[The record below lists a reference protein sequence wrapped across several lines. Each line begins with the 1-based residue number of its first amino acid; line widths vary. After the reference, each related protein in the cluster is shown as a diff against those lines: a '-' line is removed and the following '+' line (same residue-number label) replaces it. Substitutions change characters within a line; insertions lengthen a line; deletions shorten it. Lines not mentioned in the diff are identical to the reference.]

1 MSDKRAYR
9 VLKFGGSSVASATA
23 MSGVLDIVEK
33 EAALGRV
40 ILVSSAISGCTD
52 ALLGGNADALE
63 AIRQRHAA
71 IVRRLFTGHLRTS
84 VQERVDGLFEELAA
98 APSDEKVTFGELLS
112 TTILEEKLRAEGY
125 DVLWLD
131 SRELVV
137 SGNEPETFRR
147 IAAAVSASSAQ
158 VFVAPGFI
166 CRDASG
172 KVSTL
177 GRGGSD
183 YSAALYAA
191 AVNAAS
197 LQIWTDVPGIMTAN
211 PKQVPAARTIP
222 VMSYSEAFTMADS
235 GAKVLYA
242 PTVAPAMAAGI
253 DIEIRNTFA
262 PAGAFTV
269 IGKES
274 AGSKVGVA
282 SSSDGIALVGSIA
295 DDDILAA
302 REALLEAGISPLE
315 VVPSSGKCVFKVKPI
330 VDEKALRAIHN
341 AFFVKPSSREIP
353 VFIAGYGAVGKALAD
368 AIGRG
373 AESIAEKTGK
383 KLVVA
388 GIASSRRFSINLSG
402 LPVIEPTDSGNF
414 VEEVCRVAPRGAVFV
429 DATSSETIW
438 KDYERIMSRGINI
451 VSSNRRSLSVPYA
464 DYAAMHATA
473 RENGVYFRYETTV
486 GAALPILESISR
498 GAFGSDEILSL
509 EAVVS
514 CTLNRILDEYV
525 PGDRSFASLV
535 YDAWTEGLTETNPAL
550 DLGGRDALR
559 KLLILVREAGVHID
573 VQNVDVQPLIPQTM
587 NAMSPEEFWNA
598 LEAMESTFS
607 EAASAAAR
615 NGRKLRYVARYNAA
629 IAGGR
634 AAGADAMRSAAPGET
649 SAKSVPGY
657 ATIGLQAVAP
667 EHPAYYLKGTENA
680 IIVRSALKPYP
691 LLIKGPGEG
700 ALEAASSILSDIL
713 R

>member
-52 ALLGGNADALE
+52 ALLGGDAAALE
-63 AIRQRHAA
+63 TVQQRHAA
-71 IVRRLFTGHLRTS
+71 IVSRLFTGSLRTH
-84 VQERVDGLFEELAA
+84 VQERVDGLFTELAA

-137 SGNEPETFRR
+137 AGDEPETFRR
-147 IAAAVSASSAQ
+147 ISAAVSRSDAQ
-158 VFVAPGFI
+158 IFVAPGFI

-191 AVNAAS
+191 AVKAAS

-211 PKQVPAARTIP
+211 PKQVPSARTIP
-222 VMSYSEAFTMADS
+222 VISYSEAFTMADS

-262 PAGAFTV
+262 PGGAFTV
-269 IGKES
+269 IGRES

-282 SSSDGIALVGSIA
+282 SSSDGIALVGTIA
-295 DDDILAA
+295 DDDIRTAE
-302 REALLEAGISPLE
+302 EALLEAGISPLE
-315 VVPSSGKCVFKVKPI
+315 IVPSAGKCVFKVKPI
-330 VDEKALRAIHN
+330 VEEKAIRAIHN
-341 AFFVKPSSREIP
+341 AFFVKPSNREIP

-368 AIGRG
+368 SIGRNSG
-373 AESIAEKTGK
+373 SIAEKTGK

-388 GIASSRRFSINLSG
+388 GIASSRRFAVNLSG
-402 LPVIEPTDSGNF
+402 RPVLEPSEPGNF
-414 VEEVCRVAPRGAVFV
+414 VDEVCRVAPRGAVFV

-438 KDYERIMSRGINI
+438 KDYERIMSRGVNI

-464 DYAAMHATA
+464 DYAAMHAAA
-473 RENGVYFRYETTV
+473 RENGVFFRYETTV

-525 PGDRSFASLV
+525 PGVESFASLV
-535 YDAWTEGLTETNPAL
+535 YDAWTEGLTETNPAM

-573 VQNVDVQPLIPQTM
+573 TQNVDVQPLIPQTM
-587 NAMSPEEFWNA
+587 NDMAPEEFWKA
-598 LEAMESTFS
+598 LEAMEPVFS
-607 EAASAAAR
+607 EAATAAAR
-615 NGRKLRYVARYNAA
+615 DGKKLRYVARYS
-629 IAGGR
+629 AGTFAGRTPEGAR
-634 AAGADAMRSAAPGET
+634 AAAAGQ
-649 SAKSVPGY
+649 A
-657 ATIGLQAVAP
+657 AIGLQAVAP

-700 ALEAASSILSDIL
+700 PIEAASSILSDIL